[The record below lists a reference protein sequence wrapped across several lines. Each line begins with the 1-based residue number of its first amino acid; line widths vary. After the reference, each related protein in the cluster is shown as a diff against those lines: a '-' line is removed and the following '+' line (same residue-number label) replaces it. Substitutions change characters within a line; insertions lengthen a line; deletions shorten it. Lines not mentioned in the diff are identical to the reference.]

1 LGLREQWKIGT
12 QLELKFDVDRLSK
25 ASALLQFYLPEDVH
39 LTLQGDEPLQ
49 AQAIV
54 RTDGETLQV
63 TELKVKSGRNDISG
77 EISYPLNGTDNHRQK
92 IDGRLA
98 SEYFNLNDLF
108 PKKEKKYLFGNE
120 DMPLAW
126 ADSYDVD
133 LEYSAGHLIRRNYE
147 ITDATAVLASLDG
160 RSTWC
165 FNSSFVPIFHCSPK
179 TPFAEN

>member
-1 LGLREQWKIGT
+1 M
-12 QLELKFDVDRLSK
+12 
-25 ASALLQFYLPEDVH
+25 
-39 LTLQGDEPLQ
+39 
-49 AQAIV
+49 
-54 RTDGETLQV
+54 
-63 TELKVKSGRNDISG
+63 
-77 EISYPLNGTDNHRQK
+77 NGTDNHRQK

-133 LEYSAGHLIRRNYE
+133 LEYSAGHRVRRNYE

-160 RSTWC
+160 QVNIRLRGISAGGDLEVGLDLDTQVDPHPANYAYDWKHLDLDFC
-165 FNSSFVPIFHCSPK
+165 LLH
-179 TPFAEN
+179 

>member
-1 LGLREQWKIGT
+1 
-12 QLELKFDVDRLSK
+12 LSK

-120 DMPLAW
+120 DIPLKW
-126 ADSYDVD
+126 MDSYDVD
-133 LEYSAGHLIRRNYE
+133 LEFSTDHLVRRNYE
-147 ITDATAVLASLDG
+147 VTDFNLKVHSLNGLVKFQLQGISAGGDLEVQLNLD
-160 RSTWC
+160 TQ
-165 FNSSFVPIFHCSPK
+165 VDPPPAK
-179 TPFAEN
+179 